1 MYLFGVG
8 VNDDQGQLAVL
19 FGDAR
24 VVRRSV
30 GDAFLVVALDGG
42 DGVVTAAVVAVAIIR
57 ETHIDRIGI
66 TPTEK
71 KTMKMMP
78 GARYLAGN
86 IRLGGTYMTVTM
98 MATAAMTMAIRGE
111 L

>member
-1 MYLFGVG
+1 MYLFGAG

-24 VVRRSV
+24 VVGRSV

-57 ETHIDRIGI
+57 ETHIDRIGHHAYR
-66 TPTEK
+66 EENHEDD
-71 KTMKMMP
+71 
-78 GARYLAGN
+78 ARCQ
-86 IRLGGTYMTVTM
+86 ILGGQHPVGWHVYD
-98 MATAAMTMAIRGE
+98 GDDDGDSSDDDGHQG
-111 L
+111 